1 MSFAMAGGSS
11 AAYLLK
17 MRRQPKGGSSQ
28 RAVAGTREVAGKVDE
43 IHQLKC
49 VSIEAI
55 SDIFIFSIEII
66 KSLMAEAD
74 RVEQPAETIRLRW
87 L

>member
-1 MSFAMAGGSS
+1 MSLAFVGGYR

-28 RAVAGTREVAGKVDE
+28 RAVAGTREVDRINDVVAC
-43 IHQLKC
+43 LKC

-55 SDIFIFSIEII
+55 SDIFIFFN
-66 KSLMAEAD
+66 
-74 RVEQPAETIRLRW
+74 
-87 L
+87 